1 MSNEKTVKIT
11 AELTEAEAWQFAQFL
26 KRSGYSDYE
35 EKAAASLPAAD
46 RIESAYLMM
55 YAGEKVRRALAEV
68 GYNPR

>member
-1 MSNEKTVKIT
+1 MSEEKTVKIT

-35 EKAAASLPAAD
+35 EKTVASLPSAD
-46 RIESAYLMM
+46 RIECAYLML
-55 YAGEKVRRALAEV
+55 YAGEKIRRALDEA